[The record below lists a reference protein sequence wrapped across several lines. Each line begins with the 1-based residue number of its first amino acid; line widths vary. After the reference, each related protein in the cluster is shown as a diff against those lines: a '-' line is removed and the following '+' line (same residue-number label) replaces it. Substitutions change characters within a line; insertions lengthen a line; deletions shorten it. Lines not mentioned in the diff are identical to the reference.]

1 MPRKIFVE
9 QVGKTF
15 EFDDGTP
22 DAEIDRLVETEIL
35 PSYSQPQQAAQPW
48 HQQPANS
55 ISAQPSRFSKDWFK
69 QKVYQ
74 AIDYGSNLLPDAGGL
89 AGGIIGA
96 GAGSAAGPGG
106 TLAGGVGG
114 AALGGGAGEAGR
126 QIIRGAVFPEW
137 GGAPQTSWE
146 AAKRIGVEGGKQAAF
161 EAAGQGIGRAGKA
174 IAPKLAETAMSPG
187 KRLLKS
193 VPEDVNIGKTLI
205 NDAKGVGPKTITKE
219 LEAEITRLSTAQDA
233 LLETGKRQGVTVSLD
248 AARAEV
254 DRELAVA
261 IKKNAPEYIA
271 QVEAL
276 KEQLS
281 HQFAGGGKHG
291 GNVATT
297 PTTKKGAGF
306 LPSTVPGAPVPVKLP
321 AKVDPVRA
329 RELRQGIDL
338 LVGSWN
344 PEAKEAIEPLRKRV
358 YGIISGEIHSAVPG
372 SKALDAKMTQLIPAR
387 DAAWNVSYNP
397 SLTQSLFGRV
407 ARHTGALAG
416 AGFGAYEGGKH
427 GGTGGAVVGGL
438 MGLVAPE
445 IVASPASQMKVARIL
460 NSKAVPRTVT
470 NVPRVA
476 NWLSK
481 PTVEDEKK
489 RQKRD

>member
-1 MPRKIFVE
+1 MPPKQGIDYDALAKQYGGTAAPSQDVDYDALAAQFGGSATE
-9 QVGKTF
+9 Q
-15 EFDDGTP
+15 
-22 DAEIDRLVETEIL
+22 
-35 PSYSQPQQAAQPW
+35 QPW

-55 ISAQPSRFSKDWFK
+55 ISAQPSTFSKDWFK

-146 AAKRIGVEGGKQAAF
+146 AAKRIGIEGGKQAAF
-161 EAAGQGIGRAGKA
+161 EATGQGIGRAGKA
-174 IAPKLAETAMSPG
+174 IAPKLAETALSPG

-193 VPEDVNIGKTLI
+193 VPEDVNIGKTVI
-205 NDAKGVGPKTITKE
+205 NDAKGVRPKTITKE

-271 QVEAL
+271 QVKAL
-276 KEQLS
+276 KDQLN

-291 GNVATT
+291 GTLATT

-306 LPSTVPGAPVPVKLP
+306 LPSTVPGTPVPVNLP

-344 PEAKEAIEPLRKRV
+344 PEAQSAIEPLRKRV

-372 SKALDAKMTQLIPAR
+372 SKALDSKMTQLIPAK
-387 DAAWNVSYNP
+387 DAAWNVSFNP
-397 SLTQSLFGRV
+397 ELTSRILERIK
-407 ARHTGALAG
+407 RPTGALIG
-416 AGFGAYEGGKH
+416 AGVGAGEGYRQ
-427 GGTGGAVVGGL
+427 GGTSGAIVGGL
-438 MGLVAPE
+438 TGLVVPE
-445 IVASPASQMKVARIL
+445 MLASPTTQMLAARGMK
-460 NSKAVPRTVT
+460 SKAVPYIFG
-470 NVPRVA
+470 NAPRVA

-481 PTVEDEKK
+481 PTVEDEKR
-489 RQKRD
+489 RQGRE